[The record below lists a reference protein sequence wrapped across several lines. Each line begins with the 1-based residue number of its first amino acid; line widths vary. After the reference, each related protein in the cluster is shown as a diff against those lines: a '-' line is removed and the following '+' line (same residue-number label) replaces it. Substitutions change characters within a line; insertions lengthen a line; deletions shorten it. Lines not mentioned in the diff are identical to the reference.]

1 MGTALIT
8 SLERNVCELY
18 AEGKSLVAISNELG
32 IPENTV
38 SKILKKPECKNLV
51 EEIVMELNAASK
63 IGRVRILNKVI
74 EDKIKKIEENGGDFS
89 TATKKDLVDLIAI
102 MDNILKEKEKA
113 ELGNNESTVI
123 NILQQ
128 VLD

>member
-1 MGTALIT
+1 VGTALIT